1 MSAKVVL
8 LCEDAQTESFV
19 RRFLRPRN
27 IRHRDVFAKPLPH
40 GAQSGEQWVRTQFPK
55 ELKAIRARQGAWLVV
70 VIDADTRTTEAI
82 HVWLNDECR
91 TRGVPARTPDDPVV
105 VAVPKRNIE
114 TWFRFLKTGERPSE
128 ESSTRASIG
137 LATVI
142 LLRRSCSACATRNKS
157 CRRRPRHHLLRPV
170 PNIASSSP
178 DPHART

>member
-128 ESSTRASIG
+128 EQQYPRLNRVG
-137 LATVI
+137 DCHPLAEKLFRMCHEEQKLTPSAPPSLVAA
-142 LLRRSCSACATRNKS
+142 CSEYRKLK
-157 CRRRPRHHLLRPV
+157 R
-170 PNIASSSP
+170 
-178 DPHART
+178 